1 MIIRN
6 ISKDKYHATP
16 VERSTKRL
24 HKAVIEGLPDG
35 VIVLE
40 SVVEWRLVSEMEL
53 MSSKLAEGA
62 LVSQGTDEWT
72 INRRSI
78 PVGIYQVK
86 FTASLAIHD
95 FAFPRHLSAF
105 DYGFIEI
112 TAAPIR
118 VIIDGGSKVRWG
130 SNENVTV
137 NGSLSYDRNIG
148 PGHFTGLNFTWSCRD
163 AATVESVECFHL
175 LVVEAN
181 VTSSVD
187 IETSQLEVGKTY
199 VLRLTVTK
207 DERSSFAEMSFE
219 LVDGKMPHV
228 FLRYMKIEQMAI

>member
-1 MIIRN
+1 MTIRN

-16 VERSTKRL
+16 VARSAKRL
-24 HKAVIEGLPDG
+24 NRAMIEGLPEDA
-35 VIVLE
+35 IVVE
-40 SVVEWRLVSEMEL
+40 SVLEWRLVSEMEL
-53 MSSKLAEGA
+53 MSSNRAVGA

-78 PVGIYQVK
+78 PVGIHHVK

-95 FAFPRHLSAF
+95 FVFPRYLSAF

-112 TAAPIR
+112 TTAPIR
-118 VIIDGGSKVRWG
+118 VIIDDGSKVRWG

-148 PGHFTGLNFTWSCRD
+148 PGDLTGLNFTWSCRD
-163 AATVESVECFHL
+163 AAANASMTVECFHSF
-175 LVVEAN
+175 VEKAN
-181 VTSSVD
+181 VTSAVN
-187 IETSQLEVGKTY
+187 IETSQLETGKTY

-219 LVDGKMPHV
+219 LIDGKMPHI
-228 FLRYMKIEQMAI
+228 FIRYMHSF